1 MTALRPLTDAEY
13 DRVALMLERSERAKM
28 LDGFFAVLICSP
40 GVPPRQCGTVE
51 SE

>member
-1 MTALRPLTDAEY
+1 MRNMI
-13 DRVALMLERSERAKM
+13 VALMLERSERAMNLEM

-40 GVPPRQCGTVE
+40 DVPPRQCGTVE